1 MDELESL
8 VGKSIFDIDRDIVDA
23 LESINIKVAV
33 LEYKY
38 KNCGMRYPIE
48 TLKLADIDYGDVI
61 SFDDLIDFEK
71 IFIFWHFN
79 NQITDL
85 ELFNITDDL
94 DYIKN
99 DYLLITKKIENNQ
112 SSNIR
117 QGDTKFLAAKR
128 LNETV
133 EVNNKSV
140 NKREFVFTK
149 RYLQKILN
157 DIKLY

>member
-1 MDELESL
+1 MDELERL

-38 KNCGMRYPIE
+38 KNCGKRYPIE
-48 TLKLADIDYGDVI
+48 TLNLAPIDYCDVI
-61 SFDDLIDFEK
+61 SFDELINFEK
-71 IFIFWHFN
+71 IFIFWHFKE
-79 NQITDL
+79 QITDL
-85 ELFNITDDL
+85 ELFNITDDFDNIKE
-94 DYIKN
+94 DYIS
-99 DYLLITKKIENNQ
+99 ITQKIESNQ

-133 EVNNKSV
+133 EINNKPV

>member
-8 VGKSIFDIDRDIVDA
+8 VGKSIFDIDSDIIDA

-38 KNCGMRYPIE
+38 KNCGKRYPIE
-48 TLKLADIDYGDVI
+48 TLNLAPIDYSEVI
-61 SFDDLIDFEK
+61 SFDDLINFEK
-71 IFIFWHFN
+71 IFVFWHFN

-128 LNETV
+128 LDETV
-133 EVNNKSV
+133 EVNNKIV

>member
-1 MDELESL
+1 MDELENL
-8 VGKSIFDIDRDIVDA
+8 VGKSIFDIDSDIVDA

-38 KNCGMRYPIE
+38 KNCGKRYPIE
-48 TLKLADIDYGDVI
+48 TLRLDAIDYRDVI
-61 SFDDLIDFEK
+61 SFDDLINFEK
-71 IFIFWHFN
+71 IFIFWHFK

-85 ELFNITDDL
+85 ELFNISDDL
-94 DYIKN
+94 KNIKEDYI
-99 DYLLITKKIENNQ
+99 LITQKIENNQ

-128 LNETV
+128 LDETV
-133 EVNNKSV
+133 EVNNKIV

>member
-1 MDELESL
+1 MDELENL
-8 VGKSIFDIDRDIVDA
+8 VGNSIFDIDSDIVDA

-38 KNCGMRYPIE
+38 KNCGKRYPIE
-48 TLKLADIDYGDVI
+48 TLNLADIDYENVI
-61 SFDDLIDFEK
+61 LFDDLINFEK
-71 IFIFWHFN
+71 IFIFWHFK

-85 ELFNITDDL
+85 ELFNISNDL
-94 DYIKN
+94 DNIKK
-99 DYLLITKKIENNQ
+99 DYDSIIAKIENNQ

-149 RYLQKILN
+149 RFLQKILN

>member
-38 KNCGMRYPIE
+38 KNCGKRYPVE
-48 TLKLADIDYGDVI
+48 TLNLAPIDYSEVI
-61 SFDDLIDFEK
+61 SFDDLINFEK
-71 IFIFWHFN
+71 IFVFWHFN

-117 QGDTKFLAAKR
+117 QGKPL
-128 LNETV
+128 
-133 EVNNKSV
+133 
-140 NKREFVFTK
+140 
-149 RYLQKILN
+149 
-157 DIKLY
+157 KLIINQ

>member
-1 MDELESL
+1 MDELENL

-94 DYIKN
+94 DNIKN

-149 RYLQKILN
+149 KYLQKIFN

>member
-61 SFDDLIDFEK
+61 SFDDLINLEK

-94 DYIKN
+94 DNIKN

>member
-1 MDELESL
+1 MDELERL

-61 SFDDLIDFEK
+61 SFDDLINFEK

>member
-38 KNCGMRYPIE
+38 KNCGKRYPVE
-48 TLKLADIDYGDVI
+48 TLNLAPIDYSEVI
-61 SFDDLIDFEK
+61 SFDDLINFEK
-71 IFIFWHFN
+71 IFVFWHFN

>member
-48 TLKLADIDYGDVI
+48 TLNLAPIDYSEVI
-61 SFDDLIDFEK
+61 SFDDLINFEK

-94 DYIKN
+94 DNIKN

-128 LNETV
+128 LNKTV

>member
-48 TLKLADIDYGDVI
+48 TLNLAPIDYSEVI
-61 SFDDLIDFEK
+61 SFDDLINFEK
-71 IFIFWHFN
+71 IFVFWHFN

-94 DYIKN
+94 DNIKN

-128 LNETV
+128 LNKTV

>member
-1 MDELESL
+1 M
-8 VGKSIFDIDRDIVDA
+8 
-23 LESINIKVAV
+23 
-33 LEYKY
+33 
-38 KNCGMRYPIE
+38 
-48 TLKLADIDYGDVI
+48 
-61 SFDDLIDFEK
+61 
-71 IFIFWHFN
+71 
-79 NQITDL
+79 

-94 DYIKN
+94 DNIKN

-149 RYLQKILN
+149 KYLQKIFN

>member
-1 MDELESL
+1 MDELENL
-8 VGKSIFDIDRDIVDA
+8 VGKSIFDIDSDIVDA

-38 KNCGMRYPIE
+38 KNCGKRYPIE
-48 TLKLADIDYGDVI
+48 TLRLDAIDYGDVI
-61 SFDDLIDFEK
+61 SFDDLINFEK
-71 IFIFWHFN
+71 IFIFWHFK

-85 ELFNITDDL
+85 ELFNISDDL
-94 DYIKN
+94 KNIKEDYI
-99 DYLLITKKIENNQ
+99 LITQKIENNQ

-128 LNETV
+128 LDETV
-133 EVNNKSV
+133 EVNNKIV

>member
-1 MDELESL
+1 MDELERL
-8 VGKSIFDIDRDIVDA
+8 VGKSIFDIDSDIVDA

-94 DYIKN
+94 DNIKN

-149 RYLQKILN
+149 KYLQKIFN

>member
-1 MDELESL
+1 MDELERL

-94 DYIKN
+94 DNIKN

-117 QGDTKFLAAKR
+117 QGDTKFLDAKR

-149 RYLQKILN
+149 KYLQKIFN

>member
-94 DYIKN
+94 DNIKN

-149 RYLQKILN
+149 KYLQKIFN

>member
-48 TLKLADIDYGDVI
+48 TLKLSDIDYCDVI

-85 ELFNITDDL
+85 EIFNISDDL
-94 DYIKN
+94 DNIKN

-112 SSNIR
+112 SSHLR

-149 RYLQKILN
+149 NYLQKILN
-157 DIKLY
+157 EIKLY

>member
-1 MDELESL
+1 MDGLESL

-38 KNCGMRYPIE
+38 KNCGKRYPVE
-48 TLKLADIDYGDVI
+48 TLNLAPIDYSEVI
-61 SFDDLIDFEK
+61 SFDDLINFEK
-71 IFIFWHFN
+71 IFVFWHFN

-128 LNETV
+128 LNVTV

>member
-1 MDELESL
+1 MDELENL
-8 VGKSIFDIDRDIVDA
+8 VGKSIFDIDSDIVDA
-23 LESINIKVAV
+23 LESINIKVAL

-38 KNCGMRYPIE
+38 KNCGKRYPIE
-48 TLKLADIDYGDVI
+48 TLRLDAIDYRDVI
-61 SFDDLIDFEK
+61 SFDDLINFEK
-71 IFIFWHFN
+71 IFIFWHFK

-85 ELFNITDDL
+85 ELFNISDDL
-94 DYIKN
+94 KNIKEDYI
-99 DYLLITKKIENNQ
+99 LITQKIENNQ

-128 LNETV
+128 LDETV
-133 EVNNKSV
+133 EVNNKIV

>member
-8 VGKSIFDIDRDIVDA
+8 VEKSIFDIDRDIVDA

-38 KNCGMRYPIE
+38 KNCGKRYPVE
-48 TLKLADIDYGDVI
+48 TLNLAPIDYSEVI
-61 SFDDLIDFEK
+61 SFDDLINFEK
-71 IFIFWHFN
+71 IFVFWHFN

>member
-71 IFIFWHFN
+71 IFVFWHFN

-149 RYLQKILN
+149 KYLQKIFN

>member
-8 VGKSIFDIDRDIVDA
+8 VGKYIFDIDRDIVDA

-71 IFIFWHFN
+71 IFVFWHFN

-94 DYIKN
+94 DNIKN

-149 RYLQKILN
+149 KYLQKIFN

>member
-1 MDELESL
+1 MDELENL
-8 VGKSIFDIDRDIVDA
+8 VGKSIFDIDSDIVDA

-71 IFIFWHFN
+71 IFIFWHFK

-85 ELFNITDDL
+85 ELFNISDDL
-94 DYIKN
+94 KNIKEDYI
-99 DYLLITKKIENNQ
+99 LITQKIENNQ

-128 LNETV
+128 LDETV
-133 EVNNKSV
+133 EVNNKIV

>member
-38 KNCGMRYPIE
+38 KNCGKRYPVE
-48 TLKLADIDYGDVI
+48 TLNLAPIDYSEVI
-61 SFDDLIDFEK
+61 SFDDLINFEK
-71 IFIFWHFN
+71 IFVFWHFN

-140 NKREFVFTK
+140 KDNLTDDEDD
-149 RYLQKILN
+149 YDSLLSS
-157 DIKLY
+157 

>member
-1 MDELESL
+1 MDELERL
-8 VGKSIFDIDRDIVDA
+8 VGKSIFDIDSDIIDA

-38 KNCGMRYPIE
+38 KNCGKRYPIE
-48 TLKLADIDYGDVI
+48 TLRLDAIDYRDVI
-61 SFDDLIDFEK
+61 SFDDLINFEK

-85 ELFNITDDL
+85 ELFNISNDL
-94 DYIKN
+94 DNIKK
-99 DYLLITKKIENNQ
+99 DYDSIIAKIDNNQ
-112 SSNIR
+112 FLNIR
-117 QGDTKFLAAKR
+117 QGDTKLLAAKR
-128 LNETV
+128 LDETV
-133 EVNNKSV
+133 EFNNKSV

-149 RYLQKILN
+149 RFLQKILN

>member
-149 RYLQKILN
+149 KYLQKIFN

>member
-61 SFDDLIDFEK
+61 SFDDLINFEK

-94 DYIKN
+94 DNIKN

>member
-94 DYIKN
+94 DNIKN

>member
-1 MDELESL
+1 MKSL
-8 VGKSIFDIDRDIVDA
+8 
-23 LESINIKVAV
+23 
-33 LEYKY
+33 
-38 KNCGMRYPIE
+38 
-48 TLKLADIDYGDVI
+48 
-61 SFDDLIDFEK
+61 FDDLINFEK
-71 IFIFWHFN
+71 IFVFWHFN

-85 ELFNITDDL
+85 EIFNISDDL
-94 DYIKN
+94 DNIKN

-112 SSNIR
+112 SSHLR

-149 RYLQKILN
+149 NYLQKILN
-157 DIKLY
+157 EIKLY

>member
-8 VGKSIFDIDRDIVDA
+8 VGKSIFDIDSDIVDA

-38 KNCGMRYPIE
+38 KNCGKRYPIE
-48 TLKLADIDYGDVI
+48 TLNLADIDYENVI
-61 SFDDLIDFEK
+61 LFDDLIDFSK

-85 ELFNITDDL
+85 ELFNISNDL
-94 DYIKN
+94 DNIKK
-99 DYLLITKKIENNQ
+99 DYDSIIAKIDNNQ
-112 SSNIR
+112 FLNIR
-117 QGDTKFLAAKR
+117 QGDTKLLAAKR
-128 LNETV
+128 LDETV
-133 EVNNKSV
+133 EFNNKSV

-149 RYLQKILN
+149 RFLQKILN

>member
-1 MDELESL
+1 MDELERL
-8 VGKSIFDIDRDIVDA
+8 VGKSIFDIDSDIIDA
-23 LESINIKVAV
+23 LESINIKVAD

-94 DYIKN
+94 DNIKN

-149 RYLQKILN
+149 KYLQKIFN

>member
-8 VGKSIFDIDRDIVDA
+8 VEKSIFDIDRDIVDA

-38 KNCGMRYPIE
+38 KNCGKRYPVE
-48 TLKLADIDYGDVI
+48 TLNLAPIDYGDVI
-61 SFDDLIDFEK
+61 SFDDLINFEK

-94 DYIKN
+94 DNIKN

>member
-38 KNCGMRYPIE
+38 KNCGKRYPVE
-48 TLKLADIDYGDVI
+48 TLNLAPIDYSEVI
-61 SFDDLIDFEK
+61 SFDDLINFEK
-71 IFIFWHFN
+71 IFVFWHFN

-149 RYLQKILN
+149 KYLQKIFN

>member
-1 MDELESL
+1 MDELENL
-8 VGKSIFDIDRDIVDA
+8 VGKSIFDIDSDIVDA

-38 KNCGMRYPIE
+38 KNCGKRYPIE
-48 TLKLADIDYGDVI
+48 TLRLDAIDYRDVI
-61 SFDDLIDFEK
+61 SFDDLINFEK

-85 ELFNITDDL
+85 ELFNISNDL
-94 DYIKN
+94 KNIKEDYI
-99 DYLLITKKIENNQ
+99 LITQKIENNQ

-149 RYLQKILN
+149 KYLQKIFN

>member
-38 KNCGMRYPIE
+38 KNCGKRYPVE
-48 TLKLADIDYGDVI
+48 TLNLAPIDYSEVI
-61 SFDDLIDFEK
+61 SFDDLINFEK
-71 IFIFWHFN
+71 IFVFWHFN

-94 DYIKN
+94 DNIKN

>member
-1 MDELESL
+1 MDELERL

-38 KNCGMRYPIE
+38 KNCGKRYPVE
-48 TLKLADIDYGDVI
+48 TLNLAPIDYSEVI
-61 SFDDLIDFEK
+61 SFDDLINFEK
-71 IFIFWHFN
+71 IFVFWHFN

-94 DYIKN
+94 DNIKN

-149 RYLQKILN
+149 KYLQKIFN

>member
-1 MDELESL
+1 MDELERL

-94 DYIKN
+94 DNIKN

-149 RYLQKILN
+149 KYLQKIFN